1 MAKHRKNTP
10 TLASLSKRQWT
21 RIISVVGAVG
31 LLAGAGVVS
40 HNFYQ
45 NSASPQMTATSFS
58 ATDAS
63 KQVSRGGQRGAV
75 DGTSYVTVKINGKSR
90 TVLGTKFTDVKSVLD
105 AGDIVLEPEDTISPS
120 LTTKVTEST
129 VITIERAGATLETT
143 DSDIAFNVVKKETD
157 ALPKGTEKVQQE
169 GKKGVMEATNLV
181 TRAGGKVVSSTA
193 FASYVKPAPTDQ
205 IVLVGTGSTS
215 SSSSSSASASSAAS
229 SLGTTVPASEM
240 QSWAH
245 DYLISNG
252 YTEADF
258 TAAVYII
265 NHESGWRVDA
275 TNASSGAYGL
285 PQALPGSKM
294 ASAGADWATNYQTQ
308 FKWFVGYCNQRY
320 GSLQGAYSYWLANH
334 CY

>member
-40 HNFYQ
+40 HSFYQ

-181 TRAGGKVVSSTA
+181 TRAGGKVVSSTT
-193 FASYVKPAPTDQ
+193 FASYVKTAPTDQ

>member
-45 NSASPQMTATSFS
+45 DSASPQMTATSFS
-58 ATDAS
+58 ATDAA
-63 KQVSRGGQRGAV
+63 KEVSRGGQRGAV

-181 TRAGGKVVSSTA
+181 TRAGGKIVSSTT
-193 FASYVKPAPTDQ
+193 FASYVKTAPTDQ

-215 SSSSSSASASSAAS
+215 SSSSSSPSASSAAS

-320 GSLQGAYSYWLANH
+320 GSLQGAYSYWLTHH